1 MVVPLISKHL
11 LSSYYLLGAVIR
23 TGDRV
28 INKSD
33 QNPCLRGAHI
43 LIGET
48 NNNNIQ
54 KSNTQYVKE

>member
-1 MVVPLISKHL
+1 M
-11 LSSYYLLGAVIR
+11 LGAVIR
-23 TGDRV
+23 TGDRA

-33 QNPCLRGAHI
+33 QNPCLHGAHI

-54 KSNTQYVKE
+54 KSNIQHVKE